1 MLAIKTIQYRI
12 PMTMDKDFYETV
24 RKIKDQHNLYDAQV
38 RSRIE
43 NNNMLIIEYD
53 TVIETNEMEEF

>member
-24 RKIKDQHNLYDAQV
+24 RKIKDQHNLYGANV
-38 RSRIE
+38 RTRIE

>member
-24 RKIKDQHNLYDAQV
+24 RKIKDQHNLYDAHV
-38 RSRIE
+38 RTRIE

-53 TVIETNEMEEF
+53 TVIETNKMEEF